1 MGKSKKHRGDPY
13 SISSLREWFDLDTWE
28 PKEAVCLICNF
39 EPIGANIDW
48 EGYRNRDGVHIPLPK
63 VIDVTILGEEVKGKV
78 EKIVRGNHITLQN
91 AEKRLQKVWRLF
103 ERDPA
108 NQELSRESPQYYIDW
123 AKRKKID
130 IPWLN
135 WAEENALVY
144 IYSAPDRDQL
154 YSGGTTWADVEY
166 ANREADTQ
174 VPPLKV
180 HKGHPP
186 SKPIKAVTKADRKRQ
201 VEELRRAAVDEAI
214 LLKRDGL
221 PDKHITVRKI
231 CRNLLDKGRFST
243 GDPFISRWRT
253 ENGMKSQLKS
263 EHHPKASPKF
273 KNSLRTET
281 KFNS

>member
-63 VIDVTILGEEVKGKV
+63 VIDVTILGEEVKGNV
-78 EKIVRGNHITLQN
+78 EKIVRDKQITLQN
-91 AEKRLQKVWRLF
+91 AEKRLRKVWRLF

-108 NQELSRESPQYYIDW
+108 NQDLSRKSPQYYIDW

-135 WAEENALVY
+135 WAEQNALVY

-154 YSGGTTWADVEY
+154 YSGGITWVDAE
-166 ANREADTQ
+166 AAKREADTQ
-174 VPPLKV
+174 VRPLKD
-180 HKGHPP
+180 HKGDPP
-186 SKPIKAVTKADRKRQ
+186 SKPIKSTTKADKIRQ
-201 VEELRRAAVDEAI
+201 VEELQKAAVDEAI
-214 LLKRDGL
+214 LLKRNGL
-221 PDKHITVRKI
+221 SDKHITVSKI
-231 CRNLLDKGRFST
+231 CRNLLRNGRFST
-243 GDPFISRWRT
+243 GDPFNSRWRT
-253 ENGMKSQLKS
+253 EDGMRSLLKG
-263 EHHPKASPKF
+263 EHYPKASPRF
-273 KNSLRTET
+273 KNALRTAI